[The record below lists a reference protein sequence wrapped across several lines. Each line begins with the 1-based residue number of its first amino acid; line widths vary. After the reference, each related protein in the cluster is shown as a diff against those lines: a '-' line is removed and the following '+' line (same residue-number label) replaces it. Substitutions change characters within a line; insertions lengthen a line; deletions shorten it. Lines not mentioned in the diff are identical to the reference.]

1 MHPQRLIALYS
12 KPKTI
17 LLFTVFI
24 RSHTSPNDV
33 FNLFSPP
40 RSPPELTAPF
50 EHPELLEEVSSTIP
64 DIHER
69 TLVMI
74 KPDGV
79 QRGLVGK
86 IISRFEEKGFKLV
99 AMKFMKAEKD
109 MARLHR
115 SDKPKHMVEPIFS
128 FVVDYLTMG
137 PVVPMVFEGH
147 DIIR

>member
-1 MHPQRLIALYS
+1 MS
-12 KPKTI
+12 KLRT
-17 LLFTVFI
+17 LRTLSV
-24 RSHTSPNDV
+24 RSHHRIRNT
-33 FNLFSPP
+33 
-40 RSPPELTAPF
+40 
-50 EHPELLEEVSSTIP
+50 ELLEMVRSAKP

-99 AMKFMKAEKD
+99 AMKFMKADKD
-109 MARLHR
+109 TARLHR